1 MSVHM
6 KKRYILAAVAV
17 SGFLG
22 LPAQAQYVG
31 PGGKAQQQSTQTSTQ
46 QNVQAILANPVD
58 DQHVVL
64 QGYLLRKQGHE
75 KYIFTDGTGEI
86 VAEIDDKDFPTQQV
100 NEKTK
105 IEIVGEVD
113 TGLRRPPEIEVD
125 TMRIIN

>member
-1 MSVHM
+1 
-6 KKRYILAAVAV
+6 
-17 SGFLG
+17 
-22 LPAQAQYVG
+22 
-31 PGGKAQQQSTQTSTQ
+31 
-46 QNVQAILANPVD
+46 
-58 DQHVVL
+58 
-64 QGYLLRKQGHE
+64 RKQGHE